1 MNLLKNY
8 TGRDE
13 KELVRLMSERYEL
26 EGADF
31 ITSRDEH
38 GRIIVKVVSDKAV
51 PSAIEVRVT
60 PDGLRAYLDVYPGIN
75 TENNV
80 TTDDIMVLLQH
91 ERITVNI
98 NREAINNIVRLAGE
112 GGISEKVLIAEGV
125 EPISGKNSQ
134 VILNFEPIRNTPRIL
149 KNGRVDY
156 RNVDNIRVVNEG
168 DLLLTKK
175 PATAGVRGLTVRNEE
190 IAAEAGTDTEIYAGE
205 GVRVEHDNTEFY
217 ASTDGCVTFV
227 RNTLEVSPVYTVRG
241 NVDYGTGNIV
251 FNGNVYIKNDVLS
264 NFTVK
269 AEKDIFI
276 EGVCQD
282 AIIESGGNVV
292 IKLGVRGDGKGLIRA
307 KGDVYLGY
315 AENANIEARGN
326 IEVSKYAYNSRM
338 RAGGRVEAIK
348 DPGILAGGEITAFE
362 EVRVLQAGT
371 VGNSR
376 FTISVGTKFYF
387 EKELEELK
395 ANKDKFLENK
405 AKIDEFLGGVNLK
418 KKEVLDNPKVR
429 QLIALRKQ
437 LDGKIAVADAAM
449 QKLIREAHH
458 PRPRLKVLGELYGGI
473 DVQIYRERVSIRE
486 NQKNMVY
493 YFDDK
498 YQKITAISLEDK
510 DWNDE

>member
-13 KELVRLMSERYEL
+13 KEVLRLMSERYGL

-38 GRIIVKVVSDKAV
+38 GRIIIKVVSDKVVSPATDV
-51 PSAIEVRVT
+51 NVT
-60 PDGLRAYLDVYPGIN
+60 PDGLRAYLNVYPGVN
-75 TENNV
+75 TADNV

-91 ERITVNI
+91 ERVTVNI
-98 NREAINNIVRLAGE
+98 NREAANNAVRLAAE
-112 GGISEKVLIAEGV
+112 GGISEKILIAEGV
-125 EPISGKNSQ
+125 EPIAGKNSQ
-134 VILNFEPIRNTPRIL
+134 VVLNFEPVKNTPRIL
-149 KNGRVDY
+149 RNGRVDY
-156 RNVDNIRVVNEG
+156 RNVDNIRVVNGG

-190 IAAEAGTDTEIYAGE
+190 ITADAGVDTDIYTGE
-205 GVRVEHDNTEFY
+205 GVRSEKDNTEFY
-217 ASTDGCVTFV
+217 AATDGCVTFV
-227 RNTLEVSPVYTVRG
+227 RNTLEVSPVFTVRG
-241 NVDYGTGNIV
+241 NVDYSTGNIV

-264 NFTVK
+264 NFMVK

-292 IKLGVRGDGKGLIRA
+292 IKLGVRGEGKGMIKA
-307 KGDVYLGY
+307 KGDVFLGY

-326 IEVSKYAYNSRM
+326 IEVTKYAYNSRL
-338 RAGGRVEAIK
+338 RSGGRIEAVK
-348 DPGILAGGEITAFE
+348 DPGILAGGEVTAFE
-362 EVRVLQAGT
+362 EVRILQAGT

-395 ANKDKFLENK
+395 ENKDKFLENK

-437 LDGKIAVADAAM
+437 LDGKIAVVDAAM

-458 PRPRLKVLGELYGGI
+458 PRPKLKVLGELYGGV
-473 DVQIYRERVSIRE
+473 DVQVYREKVSIRE

-498 YQKITAISLEDK
+498 YQKITAISLEDT
-510 DWNDE
+510 DWDE

>member
-1 MNLLKNY
+1 MNLLRNY

-13 KELVRLMSERYEL
+13 KSLIVLMSDRYDL

-31 ITSRDEH
+31 ITSRDEQ
-38 GRIIVKVVSDKAV
+38 GRIIIKVVCDKVAPPVTEVKVTA
-51 PSAIEVRVT
+51 
-60 PDGLRAYLDVYPGIN
+60 DGLRAYLDVYPGVN
-75 TENNV
+75 TGSVV
-80 TTDDIMVLLQH
+80 TADDIMVLLQH

-98 NREAINNIVRLAGE
+98 NREAINNVVRLASD

-125 EPISGKNSQ
+125 EPIAGKNSQ
-134 VILNFEPIRNTPRIL
+134 VVLNFEPVNNAPKVL
-149 KNGRVDY
+149 NNGRVDY

-190 IAAEAGTDTEIYAGE
+190 IQAEPGTDTEIYTGE
-205 GVRVEHDNTEFY
+205 GVRSEKDNTEFY
-217 ASTDGCVTFV
+217 ALTDGCVTFV

-241 NVDYGTGNIV
+241 NVDYSTGNIV
-251 FNGNVYIKNDVLS
+251 FNGNVYVKNDVLS

-292 IKLGVRGDGKGLIRA
+292 IKLGVRGDGKGMISA
-307 KGDVYLGY
+307 KGDVFIGY
-315 AENANIEARGN
+315 AENTLIEARGN
-326 IEVSKYAYNSRM
+326 IEVLKYAFNSRL
-338 RAGGRVEAIK
+338 RAGGKISAIK
-348 DPGILAGGEITAFE
+348 DPGIIAGGEVTAFE
-362 EVRVLQAGT
+362 EIQLLQAGT
-371 VGNSR
+371 AGNSR

-395 ANKDKFLENK
+395 LNKDKFVDNK
-405 AKIDEFLGGVNLK
+405 AKIDEFLGSVNLR
-418 KKEVLDNPKVR
+418 KKEVLENPKVR

-437 LDGKIAVADAAM
+437 LDGKIAIVDAAM

-458 PRPRLKVLGELYGGI
+458 PRPKLKVRGELYGGI
-473 DVQIYRERVSIRE
+473 DVQVYRERVSIRE

-493 YFDDK
+493 FFDDK
-498 YQKITAISLEDK
+498 YQRIQAISLEDK
-510 DWNDE
+510 EWDE